1 VNQLANIVAWL
12 TQHPLSATAF
22 FFGGSTLAVL
32 LYTYVHD
39 YKTLIGAGMEE
50 RR

>member
-1 VNQLANIVAWL
+1 MNLLANVFVWL

-39 YKTLIGAGMEE
+39 YNMLIGPGTEE